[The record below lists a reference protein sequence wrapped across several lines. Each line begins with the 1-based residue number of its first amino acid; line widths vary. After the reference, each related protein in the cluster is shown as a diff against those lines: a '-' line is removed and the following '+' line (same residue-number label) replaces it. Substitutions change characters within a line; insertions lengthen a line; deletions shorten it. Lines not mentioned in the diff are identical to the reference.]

1 MEDGVALGIPLDFPG
16 KGQPGA
22 GLALDGDLERRTGA
36 GGGQRLDQGRRRGL
50 QGAGF
55 HARPVE
61 VYRNN
66 AGPPQPPDFFAQ
78 QFPGLE
84 FQLRRAGRH
93 IQSFSCRFR
102 CLPMIPLAGRKG
114 KGRRLA
120 GGKVPGILFG
130 VGADGGVYGVILGMG
145 FGVGTG
151 ECYWGVV

>member
-1 MEDGVALGIPLDFPG
+1 MDDGVALGIPLDFPG
-16 KGQPGA
+16 KGQPRP
-22 GLALDGDLERRTGA
+22 GLARNGDLERRTGA
-36 GGGQRLDQGRRRGL
+36 RRRQRLDQGRRRGL

-55 HARPVE
+55 HARPVK

-102 CLPMIPLAGRKG
+102 CLPMIPPAGRKG
-114 KGRRLA
+114 KGRGGATGFSGENAA
-120 GGKVPGILFG
+120 GQ
-130 VGADGGVYGVILGMG
+130 GAAAG
-145 FGVGTG
+145 
-151 ECYWGVV
+151 CH